1 MFMEKEDLLKFSPIR
16 YFEKATEANLKSG
29 EMGLITAK
37 KGLGKTSVLVQFG
50 IDTLLNEK
58 GLVHVSFDQESSN
71 VIAWYSS
78 ILAEIAKKRNVNLD
92 EISSTIYR
100 NRTIL
105 NFNQETF
112 TLPKVVN
119 TLKALKA
126 SGINLSQVVVD
137 GLNLANTSKE
147 DLDCFAEFIKSEEMT
162 SWFSY
167 TNEAETL
174 KETLEAPK
182 LEAFATVS
190 HLAAKGKEV
199 TLSILKNGDGKV
211 VLDAK
216 TLLFTK

>member
-1 MFMEKEDLLKFSPIR
+1 MEKEDLLKFSPIR

-174 KETLEAPK
+174 KETLETPK